1 MVRWVGSAS
10 RGTFFINGKWFS
22 KYCFECT
29 QFILFNS
36 LMGFFL
42 FVCLQGPNQ
51 EGCSCES
58 TPFGCCPDDVTAA
71 KGKDFKGCGCVA
83 SEFGC
88 CPDNFTPAQ
97 GSLIFMKN
105 VIIDANVGRG
115 NETAPA
121 PRQIFKKL
129 VIKSIKRPKIEDF

>member
-10 RGTFFINGKWFS
+10 RVTFFINGEWFS

-36 LMGFFL
+36 LMVFL
-42 FVCLQGPNQ
+42 CFCVCLQGPNQ

-97 GSLIFMKN
+97 GALIFMKN
-105 VIIDANVGRG
+105 VIKDANVGKG
-115 NETAPA
+115 G
-121 PRQIFKKL
+121 
-129 VIKSIKRPKIEDF
+129 